1 MLELL
6 WGFVYNCALMVVGI
20 VVASI
25 ILPHVAGKAMIR
37 GMAKAA
43 SEVFDEQARAV
54 FAEKLKET
62 FADSDVRAL
71 LYHVALKLFMDKD
84 IASAIKGCSKKSEN
98 P

>member
-43 SEVFDEQARAV
+43 SEVFD
-54 FAEKLKET
+54 
-62 FADSDVRAL
+62 DDVRAVVASKL
-71 LYHVALKLFMDKD
+71 GEAMGDPNVKEVLYQIMVKLITDKD
-84 IASAIKGCSKKSEN
+84 IVKMVMGGDRRT
-98 P
+98 